1 MIDAKGLKNTALEEF
16 ADALAGSDPVP
27 GGGGVSA
34 YAAALGAALGSMVCS
49 LTTGKKKYA
58 ETQGELDE
66 IIPKLEAYRRRFID
80 GIKED
85 ADSFLP
91 LAKAYSLP
99 EATPEEKAHKEEVM
113 EELLLKAAETPLSL
127 MCDISE
133 CLVLL
138 ERLAEIGSRLAMS
151 DVGVGAAMCRAAMD
165 SASLNVFINTKYMK
179 NREKAASLNDEA
191 TELVSGA
198 QVLSEDILKQVR
210 GALEG

>member
-1 MIDAKGLKNTALEEF
+1 MKIEAMKVVAISYEVEVEGEVVD
-16 ADALAGSDPVP
+16 
-27 GGGGVSA
+27 SA
-34 YAAALGAALGSMVCS
+34 TSEKPLDYI
-49 LTTGKKKYA
+49 
-58 ETQGELDE
+58 QGMRM

-85 ADSFLP
+85 AESFLP

-138 ERLAEIGSRLAMS
+138 ERLAEIGSRLAIS

-198 QVLSEDILKQVR
+198 QVLAEDILKQVR

>member
-1 MIDAKGLKNTALEEF
+1 MIDATGLKTTSLEDF

-34 YAAALGAALGSMVCS
+34 YAAALGAALGSMVCA

-58 ETQGELDE
+58 ETQGELDG
-66 IIPKLEAYRRRFID
+66 IIPKLEAFRKRFID

-85 ADSFLP
+85 AESFLP

-138 ERLAEIGSRLAMS
+138 ERLAEIGSRLAIS
-151 DVGVGAAMCRAAMD
+151 DVGVGAAMCRAAME

>member
-1 MIDAKGLKNTALEEF
+1 MIDATGLKTTSLEDF
-16 ADALAGSDPVP
+16 ADALAGPDPVP
-27 GGGGVSA
+27 GGGGVSS
-34 YAAALGAALGSMVCS
+34 YVAALGAALGSMVCA

-66 IIPKLEAYRRRFID
+66 IIPKLEAYRRRFVD

-85 ADSFLP
+85 AESFLP